1 MALAV
6 TTEFF
11 GKHLYGNRTL
21 LEQFWHIIDGAEDT
35 IIFALG
41 GVFFGVTMTTD
52 ATKFRAMHWGYLILL
67 YVVTTCARFIVFI
80 GFFPVTSKMRGGSD
94 WREMVFQSW
103 SAMRGELAIA
113 LTISLVNV
121 VISNSQVETGK
132 FQKQT
137 RTLFGFVAGTVCLT
151 QIINGTSTYI
161 MFILKACVLTL
172 PFLFSRSVLA
182 TAAWA
187 R

>member
-11 GKHLYGNRTL
+11 GRHLYGDRTL

-41 GVFFGVTMTTD
+41 GVFFGVTMTND
-52 ATKFRAMHWGYLILL
+52 ATKFQAMHWGFLILL
-67 YVVTTCARFIVFI
+67 YVVTTLARLIVFV
-80 GFFPVTSKMRGGSD
+80 GFFPITSNIRGGSD

-103 SAMRGELAIA
+103 AAMRGELAIA

-121 VISNSQVETGK
+121 VASNGEVEETKK
-132 FQKQT
+132 FVKQT
-137 RTLFGFVAGTVCLT
+137 RTLFGFVAGTVFLT
-151 QIINGTSTYI
+151 QIING
-161 MFILKACVLTL
+161 L
-172 PFLFSRSVLA
+172 FLQGCGGSG
-182 TAAWA
+182 A
-187 R
+187 RRLCQHRDW

>member
-11 GKHLYGNRTL
+11 GKHLFGNRTL

-41 GVFFGVTMTTD
+41 GVFFGVTMTNDQTR
-52 ATKFRAMHWGYLILL
+52 FRAKHWGFLILL
-67 YVVTTCARFIVFI
+67 YVVTTLARLIVFV
-80 GFFPVTSKMRGGSD
+80 GFFPITSKMRGGSD

-103 SAMRGELAIA
+103 AAMRGELAIA

-121 VISNSQVETGK
+121 VVSNSEVETGP
-132 FQKQT
+132 FIKQT
-137 RTLFGFVAGTVCLT
+137 RTLFGFVAGTVFLT
-151 QIINGTSTYI
+151 QIINGTSKY
-161 MFILKACVLTL
+161 LVANKVGSNS
-172 PFLFSRSVLA
+172 LFV
-182 TAAWA
+182 
-187 R
+187 